1 MFKTFAASVAVAVF
15 MGVPAMSFV
24 AAPAAA
30 QNADEAM
37 AVLRAADEAIGATN
51 ARTIRYGGVDGYVTA
66 IGQSQNPE
74 IEDGWPRFHLKSY
87 SRVIDF
93 ENMSMREEQVRTQ
106 GQWPAEIG
114 GGNRPIAGER
124 RSVAYYMDGHAWNEN
139 ADGTI
144 VPAPRDA
151 TNRMLEILMTPHG
164 FVRTALEADDL
175 VLDTRWESFRSTE
188 HIRTITFTW
197 HGPKGDYPITGW
209 IDEENHVQKI
219 QTWLPSPVVG
229 DQFVETRFAQWEDH
243 DGFAFGREVHQSIG
257 TPPHPSYDFDASDVA
272 INVEGAPT
280 EVPASV
286 RGVADNAGEVTTTEL
301 APHVWQIGG
310 NGYFSVAM
318 EFEEYSLVIEA
329 PLNEARAIAVMNEV
343 RRLVPNK
350 PLRYVVSTHHH
361 FDHAGG
367 LRGFAAEDV
376 LIILHESA
384 GAYFEALGTA
394 LHSRIVEPDTLSRTP
409 RQVHYVRV
417 QDRHTI
423 ADEMNEIQIF
433 HVQTTQ
439 HASDMLMAY
448 LPRQGI
454 IVQADM
460 YGPVAAGTPATQRN
474 MALLYNIQRVSIVP
488 TRMVSIHN
496 GEVPIQGFLD
506 VVGQAEFENAGQGLD
521 AALNQGR

>member
-1 MFKTFAASVAVAVF
+1 MGQGGKMFRTFAAPLALVAL
-15 MGVPAMSFV
+15 V
-24 AAPAAA
+24 AAPAYA
-30 QNADEAM
+30 QNSDEAM
-37 AVLRAADEAIGATN
+37 ALLRAADEAIGASN

-66 IGQSQNPE
+66 IGQSQHPE

-114 GGNRPIAGER
+114 GGQRPIVGER
-124 RSVAYYMDGHAWNEN
+124 RLVTYYMDGHAWNEN

-164 FVRTALEADDL
+164 FVRYALAADDA
-175 VLDTRWESFRSTE
+175 VADTRWESFRSTE
-188 HIRTITFTW
+188 RIHTVTFTW

-209 IDEENHVQKI
+209 IDEDNYVQKI

-272 INVEGAPT
+272 INVDGAPT
-280 EVPASV
+280 AVPDNV
-286 RGVADNAGEVTTTEL
+286 RGVPDNAGQVTTTEL
-301 APHVWQIGG
+301 APNVWMIGG
-310 NGYFSVAM
+310 GGYNSVAM
-318 EFEEYSLVIEA
+318 EFEEFSLVIEA
-329 PLNEARAIAVMNEV
+329 PINEARAYAVMNEV
-343 RRLVPNK
+343 RRLVPDK
-350 PLRYVVSTHHH
+350 PLRYVVTTHHH

-376 LIILHESA
+376 LIVLHESA
-384 GAYFEALGTA
+384 GAYYEALGTA
-394 LHSRIVEPDTLSRTP
+394 LHSRRVEPDILSMTP

-423 ADEMNEIQIF
+423 ADALNEIRIF

-448 LPRQGI
+448 LPKAGI

-460 YGPVAAGTPATQRN
+460 YAPVPAGTPANPRN
-474 MALLYNIQRVSIVP
+474 MALLYNIQRVSIAP

-496 GEVPIQGFLD
+496 GEVPVQDFLTL
-506 VVGQAEFENAGQGLD
+506 VGQTEFQAAGQGLD